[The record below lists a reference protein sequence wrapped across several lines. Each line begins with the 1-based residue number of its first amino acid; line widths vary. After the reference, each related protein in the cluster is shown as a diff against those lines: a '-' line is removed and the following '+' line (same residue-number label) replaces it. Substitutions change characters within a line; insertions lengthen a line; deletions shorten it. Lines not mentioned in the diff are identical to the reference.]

1 MSNYIKPIDP
11 LVQENNDFFHADEK
25 MHYILENKTIEVYL
39 EYIKN
44 KHKLNEEI
52 KPVIKQVIKPVIKPV
67 IRNLSNEQLC
77 YSKKRKIE
85 MLEHIWSNIVNL
97 ENTIRKFK
105 I

>member
-11 LVQENNDFFHADEK
+11 LVQENNEFFHADEK

-44 KHKLNEEI
+44 KHKLNEE
-52 KPVIKQVIKPVIKPV
+52 IKPVIKPV

>member
-1 MSNYIKPIDP
+1 MSNEIKPIDP
-11 LVQENNDFFHADEK
+11 LVQENNAFFHADEK

-52 KPVIKQVIKPVIKPV
+52 KQEIKPEIKQI
-67 IRNLSNEQLC
+67 IRNLSDEQLY
-77 YSKKRKIE
+77 YSAKRKIE
-85 MLEHIWSNIVNL
+85 MLEHIWTNIVNL

-105 I
+105 IYS